1 MYSGKT
7 TSVQEI
13 LWKVLRN
20 PLCQDLTIEQASEYV
35 VEVLKLIG
43 APLSF
48 SDKVEEL
55 ELKHHKVSL
64 PADLIEI
71 KGVKHGGIPLRYG
84 TDLYHVDVE
93 NECISEY
100 TYIVQECVLIS
111 SLDKGCLT
119 ISYKALPT
127 DKDGFPLIPDNE
139 SYRMAIE
146 YYIMHR
152 YLELI
157 WAMSK
162 ITDKVFQYYEQ
173 KRHWYVGQAS
183 SSLTAANKDQLESM
197 VNSINRLIINNDA
210 YSSFYRNMGTP
221 ERIKRYY

>member
-13 LWKVLRN
+13 LWKVLKN
-20 PLCQDLTIEQASEYV
+20 PLCQDLTIQQASEYV
-35 VEVLKLIG
+35 VEILKLIG

-48 SDKVEEL
+48 SDKVEQL
-55 ELKHHKVSL
+55 ELKSHKVSL

-84 TDLYHVDVE
+84 TDLYHVDQDTS
-93 NECISEY
+93 CLSEY
-100 TYIVQECVLIS
+100 TYIVQECILIS
-111 SLDKGCLT
+111 SLEKGCLD
-119 ISYKALPT
+119 IAYKALPV
-127 DKDGFPLIPDNE
+127 DNDGYPLIPDNE

-152 YLELI
+152 YLELL
-157 WAMSK
+157 WAMGK
-162 ITDKVFQYYEQ
+162 ITDKVFQYYSQ
-173 KRHWYVGQAS
+173 KRDWYVGQAS
-183 SSLTAANKDQLESM
+183 SALTIANKDQLQSM
-197 VNSINRLIINNDA
+197 ANSINRLIINNDA
-210 YSSFYRNMGTP
+210 YNTFYRNMGES